1 MGTVLPPSKILSS
14 CRSDYLYVNSFFYSN
29 SNHIFYEPNKHNPFS
44 GHMHGRNL
52 VEDTGDVSHSL
63 FQTGGHNMPCPPTFL
78 SLGFV
83 FGEVSKI
90 KVMFV
95 AFLCEELSNVRR

>member
-1 MGTVLPPSKILSS
+1 MSPH
-14 CRSDYLYVNSFFYSN
+14 FF
-29 SNHIFYEPNKHNPFS
+29 
-44 GHMHGRNL
+44 RR
-52 VEDTGDVSHSL
+52 
-63 FQTGGHNMPCPPTFL
+63 GHNMPCPPTFF

-95 AFLCEELSNVRR
+95 TFCVEVFKLDVGHT